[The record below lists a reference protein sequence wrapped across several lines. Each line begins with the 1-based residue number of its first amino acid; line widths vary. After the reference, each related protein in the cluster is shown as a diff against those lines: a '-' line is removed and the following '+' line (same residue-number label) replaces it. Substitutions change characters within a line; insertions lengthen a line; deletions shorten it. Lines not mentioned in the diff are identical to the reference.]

1 MEPCATVY
9 PKGKIMNSHLPE
21 CIVPDFDNERWI
33 CICNHLRAC
42 EERVFEAAYQAGKS
56 YGLTV
61 NGYTRGLNAAREA
74 VEAMDLHGCTNRWLL
89 NCNCVGPKVISALD
103 ALKEKQ

>member
-1 MEPCATVY
+1 MTE
-9 PKGKIMNSHLPE
+9 HLPE
-21 CIVPDFDNERWI
+21 CYEASSSKYCLV
-33 CICNHLRAC
+33 CNALRAC

-74 VEAMDLHGCTNRWLL
+74 VEAMDLHGCLPRGPL
-89 NCNCVGPKVISALD
+89 NCNCIGPKVISAID
-103 ALKEKQ
+103 ALRKESQ